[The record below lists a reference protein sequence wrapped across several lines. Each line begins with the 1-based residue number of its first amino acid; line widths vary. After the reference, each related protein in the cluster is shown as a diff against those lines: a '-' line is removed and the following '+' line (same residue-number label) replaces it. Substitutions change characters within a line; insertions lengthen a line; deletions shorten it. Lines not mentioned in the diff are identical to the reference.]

1 MRKYMR
7 GAIIEKF
14 FGELEFRSEYIYIY
28 IYIKMEFK
36 YCFLFAISSYQQNV
50 IIAVGWET
58 MGGVREGRAGG
69 MLRIFMGED
78 DR

>member
-1 MRKYMR
+1 
-7 GAIIEKF
+7 
-14 FGELEFRSEYIYIY
+14 
-28 IYIKMEFK
+28 MEFK
-36 YCFLFAISSYQQNV
+36 YCFLFAISPYQQNV

>member
-1 MRKYMR
+1 MCKYMR

-14 FGELEFRSEYIYIY
+14 FGELEFRNEYIYIY
-28 IYIKMEFK
+28 IMEFK
-36 YCFLFAISSYQQNV
+36 YTFLFAISPYQQNV